1 MKSIRLTGAVL
12 ASFFFITSSFAQD
25 FDQVQIETVKVT
37 DGVYMLVGY
46 GGNIGVSVGE
56 DGTMLIDDQFGELK
70 QKIDA
75 ALSDISPHPIRFILN
90 TNWHY
95 DHVSGNAAFAES
107 GATVIAH
114 EESRVRMLSDQ
125 RHPDLGLSIPPY
137 PAAALPVITFIDSLT
152 LHFNGDEILA
162 FHIPNAH
169 SDADLAFYFRK
180 ANVMHTG
187 DLCFVGG
194 YPYIDI
200 LNGGSID
207 GMIVAADR
215 LISMI
220 DENTKIIPGH
230 GPLTDQAGM
239 QDFREMLTAVRN
251 RVAHQMSQ
259 GESLEEIVGSNPTA
273 GFDEGRDGFVPRE
286 LFVEIVYNS
295 LSSEGLGEEGTG
307 GQAGR

>member
-1 MKSIRLTGAVL
+1 MRTIRLTGVVL
-12 ASFFFITSSFAQD
+12 ISCLFVSSLFAQE

-46 GGNIGVSVGE
+46 GGNIGVSVGD
-56 DGTMLIDDQFGELK
+56 DGTLLIDDQFGELK

-75 ALSDISPHPIRFILN
+75 AISDISPDPVRFILN

-95 DHVSGNAAFAES
+95 DHVRGNAAFAES
-107 GATVIAH
+107 GATIIAH
-114 EESRVRMLSDQ
+114 RESRARMLSEQ
-125 RHPDLGLSIPPY
+125 RHPDLNLNIPPY
-137 PAAALPVITFIDSLT
+137 PAVALPIITLADSLT
-152 LHFNGDEILA
+152 LHFNGDEILV

-207 GMIVAADR
+207 GMIDAADR
-215 LISMI
+215 LIGMI
-220 DENTKIIPGH
+220 DENTKVIPGH
-230 GPLTDQAGM
+230 GPLTNRAGL
-239 QDFREMLTAVRN
+239 QEYREMLATVRN
-251 RVAHQMSQ
+251 RVADQISQ
-259 GESLEEIVGSNPTA
+259 GISLEGIVDSNPTA
-273 GFDEGRDGFVPRE
+273 GFDQGRDSFVPRE

-295 LSSEGLGEEGTG
+295 LSN
-307 GQAGR
+307 